1 MKSLRD
7 LERRFLITAGCFFLI
22 SVALLFLPL
31 CGTGESGMEKG
42 VGILVGILFWAG
54 IVAGSVSYFLMYR
67 KYREILVKRLPGGRL
82 PYCLRIWG
90 NPAAIG
96 NDILFFI
103 GLIGTIY
110 CNATIGANRILDFL
124 FLFLTITCFYVH
136 FLVTG
141 KVFQYLAQVKRK
153 KGVKENERKAEF

>member
-54 IVAGSVSYFLMYR
+54 IAAGSVSYFLMYR
-67 KYREILVKRLPGGRL
+67 KYREILIKRLPGGRL

-90 NPAAIG
+90 NPAAILV
-96 NDILFFI
+96 DLLF
-103 GLIGTIY
+103 LIGVAGTVY
-110 CNATIGANRILDFL
+110 CNLTLAANRVLDFL
-124 FLFLTITCFYVH
+124 ALFLTVTCFYLH

-141 KVFQYLAQVKRK
+141 RVFLYIAQKRK
-153 KGVKENERKAEF
+153 KGVKENERKAQI